1 MTDIKLNT
9 EKLMAFVAEKF
20 QANELDN
27 ESMVQLIELAGGYL
41 NIMTL
46 PDWAKSNNKSYNG
59 AKLQKN
65 QVTLFGVKFII
76 DND

>member
-9 EKLMAFVAEKF
+9 EKLLAFIAEKF

-46 PDWAKSNNKSYNG
+46 PDWAKYNNKSYNG
-59 AKLQKN
+59 AKKQSR
-65 QVTLFGVKFII
+65 II
-76 DND
+76 WSKIYN